1 MRQNFIPM
9 VIQIKGCG
17 IGRLYKKNCTF
28 NVFSNFKI
36 TSVLYPDSLK
46 EYSIY
51 PVRIPTP
58 FAVGDVFSYLIKD
71 EKNVLVDTGQYADD
85 AYECVR
91 HHLKKEGL
99 TVKDIDEIWLTH
111 GHPDHYG
118 QAARLADRAGAT
130 VFGHP
135 LERSNFRGNDDAD
148 LFEAFFRK
156 HHIPRDDTQMMIDQL
171 DWLQQFQLAIEPEW
185 IEEGAVLN
193 SGELSFEVVHTPG
206 HAPGHVSY
214 KSNRGVI
221 FGGDLL
227 LGHISTNALINFDTK
242 TDQRNK
248 SLLQYR
254 KSLKWIREQGG
265 LVLPGHGEII
275 KNAAAVAEHHLGEH
289 KKRYQK
295 IKQLLRKE
303 SMSLLDLS
311 HRIFAD
317 AIKQGALFLV
327 LSEVL
332 GYLDWGIDEGTIEV
346 DESNMKYRA
355 IQ

>member
-1 MRQNFIPM
+1 MR
-9 VIQIKGCG
+9 
-17 IGRLYKKNCTF
+17 
-28 NVFSNFKI
+28 
-36 TSVLYPDSLK
+36 PDILK

-51 PVRIPTP
+51 PIKIPTP

-71 EKNVLVDTGQYADD
+71 EKNVLVDTGQYTDD
-85 AYECVR
+85 AFDCVR
-91 HHLKKEGL
+91 YYLGEQGL
-99 TVKDIDEIWLTH
+99 TIRDIDEIWLTH

-135 LERSNFRGNDDAD
+135 LERSNFGGNDDAD
-148 LFEAFFRK
+148 LFEAFFQK
-156 HHIPRDDTQMMIDQL
+156 HSIPKGDIQNMIDQL

-185 IEEGAVLN
+185 IQEGVVLN
-193 SGELSFEVVHTPG
+193 SGDLSFKVVHTPG

-214 KSNRGVI
+214 KSENGVI

-227 LGHISTNALINFDTK
+227 LAHISTNALINFDTE

-254 KSLKWIREQGG
+254 KSLKWIRNQGG

-275 KNAAAVAEHHLGEH
+275 EDAASVADHHLNEH

-295 IKQLLRKE
+295 IKKLLGKE
-303 SMSLLDLS
+303 SMSLLELS

-317 AIKQGALFLV
+317 AIKKGALFLV

-332 GYLDWGIDEGTIEV
+332 GYLDWGIDEGSIEV
-346 DESNMKYRA
+346 DESKMEYRA
-355 IQ
+355 TN